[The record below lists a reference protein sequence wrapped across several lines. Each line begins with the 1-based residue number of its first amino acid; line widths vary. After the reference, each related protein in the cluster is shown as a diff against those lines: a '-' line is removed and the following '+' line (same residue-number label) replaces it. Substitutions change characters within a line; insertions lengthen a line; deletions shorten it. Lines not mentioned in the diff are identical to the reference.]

1 MSAKMRTFKLI
12 NDNTE
17 KELHQLKKGDI
28 FEFAETPEEGY
39 NSGYFRALENP
50 VLNPDTGEY
59 TIQAIRVTIVVTNP
73 VTSFLKR
80 I

>member
-1 MSAKMRTFKLI
+1 MRTFKLI

-50 VLNPDTGEY
+50 VFNPDTGEH
-59 TIQAIRVTIVVTNP
+59 TIQSIRITSVIPNRI
-73 VTSFLKR
+73 TSF
-80 I
+80 

>member
-1 MSAKMRTFKLI
+1 MRTFKLI

-17 KELHQLKKGDI
+17 KELHQLKRGDI

-50 VLNPDTGEY
+50 VLNPDTGEH
-59 TIQAIRVTIVVTNP
+59 TIQSIRITFVIPN
-73 VTSFLKR
+73 R
-80 I
+80 ITLF